1 MSARPTNHVRPAL
14 AIAVLA
20 IILVGAVA
28 LRLATT
34 SGGFAWPDSNL
45 ILEIRGVRIVSAVIV
60 GASLAVA
67 GALLQAILRNPLASP
82 FLLGMTSGAGL
93 GIVLATYAA
102 YLATGQIVQ
111 YSAPVVPAMLGAGA
125 ALALVYGLGHRRGAI
140 EPTRLILM
148 GLIVSLLCGSV
159 TSLFQHLLPDRGMA
173 VYTRWV
179 MGTITEETSWETLA
193 IVGGVALIGIAWAR
207 ALARPLDAAALGE
220 DEAMSVGVHLHG
232 VRLQSL
238 IVAGVLTGAT
248 VVIAGPIGF
257 VGLLCPHLVRL
268 IAGHKNGVVI
278 VGSALAGAA
287 LLVVSDIAVSLPQ
300 LSSGRIPIGI
310 LTTLI
315 GAPVF
320 IALAWRARV

>member
-1 MSARPTNHVRPAL
+1 MSRGPTKPAL
-14 AIAVLA
+14 AIALLA
-20 IILVGAVA
+20 VILVGAIA
-28 LRLATT
+28 ARLATAPG
-34 SGGFAWPDSNL
+34 SFAWPESGL
-45 ILEIRGVRIVSAVIV
+45 IFELRAVRIVSGVIV

-67 GALLQAILRNPLASP
+67 GALLQAIMRNPLASP

-93 GIVLATYAA
+93 GIVIATYAA
-102 YLATGQIVQ
+102 YLATGHIIQ
-111 YSAPVVPAMLGAGA
+111 YRSQLLPAILGAGG
-125 ALALVYGLGHRRGAI
+125 ALALVYGLGHRRGAL

-179 MGTITEETSWETLA
+179 MGTISEENTWTTLA
-193 IVGGVALIGIAWAR
+193 IVGGIALIGIVWATR
-207 ALARPLDAAALGE
+207 LAKPLDAASLGE
-220 DEAMSVGVHLHG
+220 DEARSVGVN
-232 VRLQSL
+232 LQSVRVQSL
-238 IVAGVLTGAT
+238 VVAGVLTGAT

-268 IAGHKNGVVI
+268 IAGHRNGVVI
-278 VGSALAGAA
+278 LGSALAGAA
-287 LLVVSDIAVSLPQ
+287 LLVVSDIAVSLPT
-300 LSSGRIPIGI
+300 LASGRIPIGI

-320 IALAWRARV
+320 IVLAWRARV